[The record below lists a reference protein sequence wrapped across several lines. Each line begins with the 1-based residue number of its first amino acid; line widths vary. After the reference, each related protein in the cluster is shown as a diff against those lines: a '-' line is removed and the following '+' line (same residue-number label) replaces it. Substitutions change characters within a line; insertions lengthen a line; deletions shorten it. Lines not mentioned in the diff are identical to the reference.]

1 MTTGFKQGSTPF
13 HLGAFVTLGC
23 AVLLLGPS
31 LDTFRADAHVTLSK
45 IGLLIATSSVG
56 YLLGSVTTGR
66 LLQTQPAHRTLGGG
80 LIIVAIALAVLTS
93 MHGLVGLAVF
103 ECLLGF
109 GGAMIDVTGNTV
121 VLWVHK
127 GGPVMNALHL
137 AFGVGGILSPI
148 IVSRSLLWTGEI
160 RAGYL
165 LVAAVMVVLA
175 VVILRRPSPK
185 NPHLAGERGF
195 PKGVTRLIVL
205 AVLFFVA
212 YAWLELGFA
221 TWIFT
226 YASARGLDPLRG
238 AAWLGTAFLAS
249 FSVGRLVAIPIS
261 AKVAAKYIMLADF
274 AIVVAGLLT
283 LLVGGRNL
291 AAMWAGTI
299 LVGLGTA
306 SMFPSMLSLSEPNI
320 PSTSAVTSTFLV
332 GSSIGSIFLPPI
344 IGALIDR
351 NGPAAMPAMVLAG
364 TIVCGTIVAVFVRSA
379 KHT

>member
-1 MTTGFKQGSTPF
+1 MASGFKQGSTPF

-31 LDTFRADAHVTLSK
+31 LDTFRADAHVTISK

-56 YLLGSVTTGR
+56 YLLGSITTGR
-66 LLQTQPAHRTLGGG
+66 LLQNQPAHRTLGGG
-80 LIIVAIALAVLTS
+80 LIIMALALALLTT
-93 MHGLVGLAVF
+93 MHGLIGLAIF

-109 GGAMIDVTGNTV
+109 GSSMIDVTGNTV

-137 AFGVGGILSPI
+137 AFGIGGILSPI
-148 IVSRSLLWTGEI
+148 IVSRSLLWTGSI

-165 LVAAVMVVLA
+165 LVAAVILVLA
-175 VVILRRPSPK
+175 IVILRRPSPP
-185 NPHLAGERGF
+185 NPHLEGERGF

-205 AVLFFVA
+205 TVLFFVA

-226 YASARGLDPLRG
+226 YASERGMDPLRG
-238 AAWLGTAFLAS
+238 AAWLGTGFLAS
-249 FSVGRLVAIPIS
+249 FSIGRLAAIPIS
-261 AKVAAKYIMLADF
+261 ARVAAKHIMLVDF
-274 AIVVAGLLT
+274 AILTVGLLV
-283 LLVGGRNL
+283 LLVGGRNVT
-291 AAMWAGTI
+291 AMWVGTI
-299 LVGLGTA
+299 LVGLGVA

-364 TIVCGTIVAVFVRSA
+364 TVVCGAIVAVFVRSA
-379 KHT
+379 AHT